1 MSVSLKIVLTDYA
14 SFPPIEKTVQLFVS
28 PLPILLTVL
37 SCAIMG
43 KINIK
48 GVWWTLESVEA
59 KKIEDMRKEVAQK
72 NYLCKNKC
80 FWRMWYNIY
89 KKTEEDKP
97 MD

>member
-1 MSVSLKIVLTDYA
+1 MNS
-14 SFPPIEKTVQLFVS
+14 
-28 PLPILLTVL
+28 
-37 SCAIMG
+37 
-43 KINIK
+43 
-48 GVWWTLESVEA
+48 GVCGS

-80 FWRMWYNIY
+80 FWRMWYNVY